1 MKRTLQFLIFY
12 LSSSSLGNAKAIK
25 IWPVRTAWRQQI
37 KSPQFLKVG
46 NCEATYTGPR
56 RTLGP
61 QMLLSDAKGGAYI
74 RSSAPGAGLQFGCE
88 LEHSGDVS
96 TKGVRRAARA
106 KTSQG
111 WINRAVCRQRGSNTA
126 SGTPGCPLPRV
137 RKAHR
142 SVLCS
147 LPPHKTSAKLQA
159 SANEIWGRNCC
170 TKRFGFLREQV
181 GG

>member
-1 MKRTLQFLIFY
+1 MKT
-12 LSSSSLGNAKAIK
+12 ADKK
-25 IWPVRTAWRQQI
+25 PPVPKGGQLR
-37 KSPQFLKVG
+37 S
-46 NCEATYTGPR
+46 NTGPR

-111 WINRAVCRQRGSNTA
+111 
-126 SGTPGCPLPRV
+126 
-137 RKAHR
+137 
-142 SVLCS
+142 
-147 LPPHKTSAKLQA
+147 
-159 SANEIWGRNCC
+159 
-170 TKRFGFLREQV
+170 
-181 GG
+181 